1 MYVCILH
8 APNNSYIRAYTP
20 SGVLVA
26 YIYIIIIVNIMV
38 GPI

>member
-8 APNNSYIRAYTP
+8 APNNSVDSYIRAYTP

-26 YIYIIIIVNIMV
+26 YIYII
-38 GPI
+38 